1 MIEKIAHGLTR
12 RPKLVVLIAVLLLI
26 PAGLGFIATRINYD
40 ILSYLPQ
47 SAESSQGEKLL
58 EEPFQ
63 MAATSM
69 LIVEDMPAGYS
80 NQLIQEIQDIPHVS
94 NAVWVSNMVGIQ
106 IPTDFIPAD
115 LRDMFFSG
123 DATMMIIQYDRPGAS
138 DETMEAID
146 QVRSICNDKCFLA
159 GFSVVIKDTRDLMDS
174 ELPLFVG
181 LAVVLA
187 LAAMSVTLEST
198 VLPFIFITSIGLA
211 ILYNFGT
218 NIFLG
223 QISYVTKAIA
233 AVLQLG
239 VTMDYSIFLYRRYEE
254 ERKNYE
260 DKRDAMANAI
270 VAAFTSLSGSSLTTI
285 AGFLALC
292 FMRLTLGRDI
302 GIVMAK
308 GVVLGIATVILVLP
322 SLVLIFDKQIDK
334 HKHRT
339 LIPSFDKINV
349 RILKHRWIFVGLAL
363 LMFVPAIYA
372 QNHAGVYYKLD
383 ESLPKDLSSIVAN
396 EKLKDDFDMA
406 TSHFVLLRDDVS
418 AADMNRMENALKNL
432 PGITSV
438 LSYHSLLGAGIPE
451 FFVPDEV
458 RTMLK
463 QGDWQMMM
471 VNSKYATASEAV
483 SNQLGQMRSII
494 KQYDPNALITGE
506 AAMTNDLIETSA
518 VDFKV
523 TNYISIAA
531 IFFIIACV
539 FQSITIPVV
548 LVGTIELAIFINQGI
563 PYFTGTDVPFIAPT
577 IIGCVQLGAT
587 VDYAILMTTRFQEE
601 LRAGKSRDEA
611 IHIAA
616 TASDPSIITSS
627 LVLFCATL
635 GVSFV
640 SSIDLIGTICVMLA
654 RGALISAVISIFI
667 MPSVLSVCEPV
678 FNKTSRYWRITPP
691 VKPSRVA
698 KALQSAAK
706 KLPAGKKTDGDNGAA
721 FADGGEEPQDGN
733 KGAKKDKA
741 RSGAASEK
749 DVLTESKSFVSGKA
763 PRKRKRPA
771 ASRKSLFQRSNNKK
785 SADSENGPAPEGTA
799 QESSAPEKTPEK
811 EPAQTH

>member
-1 MIEKIAHGLTR
+1 VIGKIAHGLTR
-12 RPKLVVLIAVLLLI
+12 RPKLVAFIAVLLLI
-26 PAGLGFIATRINYD
+26 PSAIGFAATRVNYD

-47 SAESSQGEKLL
+47 SSESSQGEKLL
-58 EEPFQ
+58 EDPFK

-80 NQLIQEIQDIPHVS
+80 NRLIQEIQDIPGVS
-94 NAVWVSNMVGIQ
+94 NAIWVSSMVGIQ
-106 IPTDFIPAD
+106 IPTEFIPAN

-123 DATMMIIQYDRPGAS
+123 DATMMVIQYDHPGAS

-146 QVRSICNDKCFLA
+146 QVRSVCNEKCFLA

-187 LAAMSVTLEST
+187 LAAMSLTLEST
-198 VLPFIFITSIGLA
+198 VLPFIFLASIGLA
-211 ILYNFGT
+211 VIYNFGS

-223 QISYVTKAIA
+223 QISYLTKAIA

-239 VTMDYSIFLYRRYEE
+239 VTMDYSIFLYHRYEE
-254 ERKNYE
+254 ERSNYE
-260 DKRDAMANAI
+260 DKRDAMAKAI
-270 VAAFTSLSGSSLTTI
+270 VSAFTSLSGSSLTTI

-308 GVVLGIATVILVLP
+308 GVLLGIATVILVLP
-322 SLVLIFDKQIDK
+322 SLVLLFDKQIDQ

-349 RILKHRWIFVGLAL
+349 HILKHRWVFVGLTL
-363 LMFVPAIYA
+363 LMFLPAVYA
-372 QNHAGVYYKLD
+372 QNHAGIYYKLD
-383 ESLPKDLSSIVAN
+383 ESLPQDLPSIVAN
-396 EKLKDDFDMA
+396 EKLKSDFDMG
-406 TSHFVLLRDDVS
+406 TSHFVLLRDDIS
-418 AADMNRMENALKNL
+418 ATDMNQLENALEDL

-463 QGDWQMMM
+463 QGGWQMMM
-471 VNSKYATASEAV
+471 VNSKYATASQEV
-483 SNQLGQMRSII
+483 SDQLDGMRGIL
-494 KQYDPNALITGE
+494 KQYDSGALITGE

-518 VDFKV
+518 VDFNI
-523 TNYISIAA
+523 TNYISMAA
-531 IFFIIACV
+531 IFLIVLFV
-539 FQSITIPVV
+539 FQSLTVPVV
-548 LVGTIELAIFINQGI
+548 LVGTIELAIFINQGV
-563 PYFTGTDVPFIAPT
+563 PYFTGTDIPFIAPT

-587 VDYAILMTTRFQEE
+587 VDYAILMTTRLQEE

-616 TASDPSIITSS
+616 TSSDPSIITSS

-640 SSIDLIGTICVMLA
+640 SSIDLIGSICVMLA
-654 RGALISAVISIFI
+654 RGALISAMVSIFI
-667 MPSVLSVCEPV
+667 MPSILSVCEPV
-678 FNKTSRYWRITPP
+678 FNKTGRYWRTVPP

-706 KLPAGKKTDGDNGAA
+706 KLPLGKEATVNS
-721 FADGGEEPQDGN
+721 GEESQAEN
-733 KGAKKDKA
+733 KLTSNQPSSALSA
-741 RSGAASEK
+741 PENNVSEK
-749 DVLTESKSFVSGKA
+749 QETSSGKA
-763 PRKRKRPA
+763 PEKKEHFAVFKRSLPRRKTK
-771 ASRKSLFQRSNNKK
+771 
-785 SADSENGPAPEGTA
+785 APTDTGS
-799 QESSAPEKTPEK
+799 SSAPKGTPPEPSDTKTPTEK
-811 EPAQTH
+811 ELAKTR

>member
-1 MIEKIAHGLTR
+1 MIQKIAHGLTR
-12 RPKLVVLIAVLLLI
+12 KPKLIALIAVLLLI
-26 PAGLGFIATRINYD
+26 PSALGFVSTRINYD

-47 SAESSQGEKLL
+47 DAESSQGEKLL

-80 NQLIQEIQDIPHVS
+80 NQLIQEIQDIPGVS
-94 NAVWVSNMVGIQ
+94 NAIWVSNMVGIQ
-106 IPTDFIPAD
+106 IPTEFIPAD
-115 LRDMFFSG
+115 LRNMFFSG
-123 DATMMIIQYDRPGAS
+123 DATMMIIQYDHPGAS

-146 QVRSICNDKCFLA
+146 QVRSVCNDKCFLA

-181 LAVVLA
+181 LAVLLA
-187 LAAMSVTLEST
+187 LVAMSVTLEST
-198 VLPFIFITSIGLA
+198 VLPFIFLASIGLA
-211 ILYNFGT
+211 IIYNFGS

-223 QISYVTKAIA
+223 EISYLTKAIA

-254 ERKNYE
+254 ERGNYV

-349 RILKHRWIFVGLAL
+349 RILKHRWVFVGLTL
-363 LMFVPAIYA
+363 LMFLPAIYA
-372 QNHAGVYYKLD
+372 QNHAGIYYKLD
-383 ESLPKDLSSIVAN
+383 ESLPQDLPSIVAN
-396 EKLKDDFDMA
+396 DKLKDDFDMA

-418 AADMNRMENALKNL
+418 ATDMNKLENAIKNV

-438 LSYHSLLGAGIPE
+438 LSYHSMLGAGIPE

-463 QGDWQMMM
+463 QGGWQMMM
-471 VNSKYATASEAV
+471 VNSKYATASDAV
-483 SNQLGQMRSII
+483 SNQLQQMRSII

-518 VDFKV
+518 VDFNV

-531 IFFIIACV
+531 IFLIIACV
-539 FQSITIPVV
+539 FQSISIPVV
-548 LVGTIELAIFINQGI
+548 LVGTIELAIFINQGV
-563 PYFTGTDVPFIAPT
+563 PYFTGTDIPFIAPT

-601 LRAGKSRDEA
+601 LRGGKSRDEA

-616 TASDPSIITSS
+616 TSSDPSIITSS

-654 RGALISAVISIFI
+654 RGALISAAISIFI
-667 MPSVLSVCEPV
+667 MPSVLSVCEPL
-678 FNKTSRYWRITPP
+678 FNKTTRYWRTTPP
-691 VKPSRVA
+691 AKPSRIA
-698 KALQSAAK
+698 KALQSAAE
-706 KLPAGKKTDGDNGAA
+706 KLPAKKKAGETGDVV
-721 FADGGEEPQDGN
+721 FDGGGEGPQ
-733 KGAKKDKA
+733 
-741 RSGAASEK
+741 
-749 DVLTESKSFVSGKA
+749 T
-763 PRKRKRPA
+763 
-771 ASRKSLFQRSNNKK
+771 
-785 SADSENGPAPEGTA
+785 ENGPASRDAALG
-799 QESSAPEKTPEK
+799 SSGAEETPEK

>member
-1 MIEKIAHGLTR
+1 MIQKVAHGLTR
-12 RPKLVVLIAVLLLI
+12 KPKLIALIAVLLLI
-26 PAGLGFIATRINYD
+26 PAGMGFIATRINYD

-47 SAESSQGEKLL
+47 DAESSQGEKLL

-69 LIVEDMPAGYS
+69 LIVEGMPAGYS
-80 NQLIQEIQDIPHVS
+80 SQLIQDIQEIPGVS
-94 NAVWVSNMVGIQ
+94 NAIWVSSLVGIQ
-106 IPTDFIPAD
+106 IPTDFISAD
-115 LRDMFFSG
+115 LREMFYAG
-123 DATMMIIQYDRPGAS
+123 DATMMVIQYDHPGAS

-146 QVRSICNDKCFLA
+146 QVRSVCNDKCFLA

-181 LAVVLA
+181 LAVILA
-187 LAAMSVTLEST
+187 LVAMSVTLEST
-198 VLPFIFITSIGLA
+198 VLPFIFLASIGLA
-211 ILYNFGT
+211 IIYNFGS

-223 QISYVTKAIA
+223 EISYLTKAIA

-254 ERKNYE
+254 ERENHE
-260 DKRDAMANAI
+260 DKRDAMASAI
-270 VAAFTSLSGSSLTTI
+270 VAAFSSLSGSSLTTI

-322 SLVLIFDKQIDK
+322 SLVLLFDKQIDK

-349 RILKHRWIFVGLAL
+349 RILKHRWRYVVLAL
-363 LMFVPAIYA
+363 LLFVPAIYA
-372 QNHAGVYYKLD
+372 QNHAGIYYKLD
-383 ESLPKDLSSIVAN
+383 ESLPQDLPSIVAN
-396 EKLKDDFDMA
+396 EKMKDDFDMA
-406 TSHFVLLRDDVS
+406 TSHFVVLRDDVS
-418 AADMNRMENALKNL
+418 ATDMSDMETALKNL

-438 LSYHSLLGAGIPE
+438 LSYHSMLGAGIPE
-451 FFVPDEV
+451 FFVPEDV

-463 QGDWQMMM
+463 QDGWQMMM
-471 VNSKYATASEAV
+471 VNSKYATASTEVAQ
-483 SNQLGQMRSII
+483 QLEQMRSII
-494 KQYDPNALITGE
+494 KQYDPQALVTGE

-518 VDFKV
+518 VDFNV
-523 TNYISIAA
+523 TNYISVAA
-531 IFFIIACV
+531 IFLIVAIV
-539 FQSITIPVV
+539 FQSISVPVV
-548 LVGTIELAIFINQGI
+548 LVSSIELAIFINQGV
-563 PYFTGTDVPFIAPT
+563 PYFTGTEIPFIAPT

-616 TASDPSIITSS
+616 TSSDPSIITSS

-654 RGALISAVISIFI
+654 RGALISAAMSIFI
-667 MPSVLSVCEPV
+667 MPSILSVCEPV
-678 FNKTSRYWRITPP
+678 FNKTSRYWRVTPP
-691 VKPSRVA
+691 VKPSRIA
-698 KALQSAAK
+698 KALSSAAE
-706 KLPAGKKTDGDNGAA
+706 KLPTGKKNDSISLPPADDETFSAA
-721 FADGGEEPQDGN
+721 QETTSDEKVPLLDSQTEMISQKTEEPASGKKAFKKEKHADRP
-733 KGAKKDKA
+733 KKALFRRKDK
-741 RSGAASEK
+741 K
-749 DVLTESKSFVSGKA
+749 
-763 PRKRKRPA
+763 PA
-771 ASRKSLFQRSNNKK
+771 AP
-785 SADSENGPAPEGTA
+785 EEAPSPDAEEA
-799 QESSAPEKTPEK
+799 PEK

>member
-1 MIEKIAHGLTR
+1 MIGKIAHGLTR
-12 RPKLVVLIAVLLLI
+12 RPKLVAFIAVLLLI
-26 PAGLGFIATRINYD
+26 PSAIGFAATRVNYD

-47 SAESSQGEKLL
+47 SSESSQGEKLL
-58 EEPFQ
+58 EDPFK

-80 NQLIQEIQDIPHVS
+80 NRLIQEIQDIPGVS
-94 NAVWVSNMVGIQ
+94 NAIWVSSMVGIQ
-106 IPTDFIPAD
+106 IPTEFIPAN

-123 DATMMIIQYDRPGAS
+123 DATMMVIQYDHPGAS

-146 QVRSICNDKCFLA
+146 QVRSVCNEKCFLA

-187 LAAMSVTLEST
+187 LAAMSLTLEST
-198 VLPFIFITSIGLA
+198 VLPFIFLASIGLA
-211 ILYNFGT
+211 VIYNFGS

-223 QISYVTKAIA
+223 QISYLTKAIA

-239 VTMDYSIFLYRRYEE
+239 VTMDYSIFLYHRYEE
-254 ERKNYE
+254 ERSNYE
-260 DKRDAMANAI
+260 DKRDAMAKAI
-270 VAAFTSLSGSSLTTI
+270 VSAFTSLSGSSLTTI

-308 GVVLGIATVILVLP
+308 GVLLGIATVILVLP
-322 SLVLIFDKQIDK
+322 SLVLLFDKQIDQ

-349 RILKHRWIFVGLAL
+349 HILKHRWVFVGLTL
-363 LMFVPAIYA
+363 LMFLPAVYA
-372 QNHAGVYYKLD
+372 QNHAGIYYKLD
-383 ESLPKDLSSIVAN
+383 ESLPQDLPSIVAN
-396 EKLKDDFDMA
+396 EKLKSDFDMG
-406 TSHFVLLRDDVS
+406 TSHFVLLRDDIS
-418 AADMNRMENALKNL
+418 ATDMNQLENALEDL

-463 QGDWQMMM
+463 QGGWQMMM
-471 VNSKYATASEAV
+471 VNSKYATASQEV
-483 SNQLGQMRSII
+483 SDQLDGMRGIL
-494 KQYDPNALITGE
+494 KQYDSGALITGE

-518 VDFKV
+518 VDFNI
-523 TNYISIAA
+523 TNYISMAA
-531 IFFIIACV
+531 IFLIVLFV
-539 FQSITIPVV
+539 FQSLTVPVV
-548 LVGTIELAIFINQGI
+548 LVGTIELAIFINQGV
-563 PYFTGTDVPFIAPT
+563 PYFTGTDIPFIAPT

-587 VDYAILMTTRFQEE
+587 VDYAILMTTRLQEE

-616 TASDPSIITSS
+616 TSSDPSIITSS

-640 SSIDLIGTICVMLA
+640 SSIDLIGSICVMLA
-654 RGALISAVISIFI
+654 RGALISAMVSIFI
-667 MPSVLSVCEPV
+667 MPSILSVCEPV
-678 FNKTSRYWRITPP
+678 FNKTSRYWRTVPP

-706 KLPAGKKTDGDNGAA
+706 KLPLGKEATVNS
-721 FADGGEEPQDGN
+721 GEESQAEN
-733 KGAKKDKA
+733 KLTSNQPSSALSA
-741 RSGAASEK
+741 PENNVSEK
-749 DVLTESKSFVSGKA
+749 QETSSGKA
-763 PRKRKRPA
+763 PEKKEHFAVFKRSLPRRKTK
-771 ASRKSLFQRSNNKK
+771 
-785 SADSENGPAPEGTA
+785 APTDTGS
-799 QESSAPEKTPEK
+799 SSAPKGTPPEPSDTKTPTEK
-811 EPAQTH
+811 ELAKTR